1 MCLCVCVSL
10 SMRVRVCRGRTRG
23 CRFQPIKCGAA
34 QAAEVHRTV
43 RKWAQSRIR
52 PGLKLAEF
60 CEELENM
67 NRRLVK
73 VGVYGREGAV

>member
-1 MCLCVCVSL
+1 MVV
-10 SMRVRVCRGRTRG
+10 
-23 CRFQPIKCGAA
+23 A

-52 PGLKLAEF
+52 PGIKLAEF

-73 VGVYGREGAV
+73 VRLARAAAACARDAGCCCHH